1 MDRAYKA
8 NLNESTERLQAAG
21 KGLSAAE
28 AGLQEMAELQGRGWG
43 HSLRFLQLMAFLL
56 FLFLPELKAQIR
68 VPIIE
73 DGQAQVIPE
82 FEIGRASSR
91 EGEKSAVASG
101 AADNR
106 M

>member
-8 NLNESTERLQAAG
+8 NLNESTERFQAAG

-28 AGLQEMAELQGRGWG
+28 AGLQEIAELQGRGWG

-73 DGQAQVIPE
+73 DGQAQVIPD
-82 FEIGRASSR
+82 FEAPEQWSRRALCVVTTF
-91 EGEKSAVASG
+91 AP
-101 AADNR
+101 D
-106 M
+106 